1 MPQDYNNT
9 INSINNKISF
19 QVPFIDGKKTQ
30 LTLVPATYIR
40 L

>member
-9 INSINNKISF
+9 INNKISF
-19 QVPFIDGKKTQ
+19 QVPYIDGKKTQ
-30 LTLVPATYIR
+30 LPLVPSWPHTYTR